1 LFRQQS
7 NRLLASR
14 TTDHPGQPML
24 EILLIY
30 GALEVLIRV
39 VTVIY
44 VPQRRSPAAARVWL
58 LLILLLPLPGLI
70 AYAAFGRIAL
80 PRGRHKLFA
89 RFEQQLHQAKRQWR
103 EGSTVEAATMP
114 GFTAVV
120 QLALS
125 LGDFPAQAGNGAELL
140 PHSAEAIARLES
152 DIEGAR
158 THVHLL
164 YYIFAPDQV
173 GERIAAALVRAA
185 ARGVACRVLMDSVGS
200 RAGLISLAPRL
211 VAAGIEVTE
220 MLPVGLLRRKAG
232 RLDLRNH
239 RKIAVIDGMTAH
251 VGSLNLEVPISNGDL
266 AVEDLVVRLTG
277 PVASALQVVF
287 MADRYVEREQSLPT
301 ADLFPPCAP
310 AGTSIVQVLPSG
322 PVYGQANFK
331 LVAQQLIQTAR
342 RRVCL
347 TTPYFVPDE
356 AFLECL
362 QTAVSRGVEVV
373 LLVSHRSDHHIVS
386 WAQQSYYEELLE
398 NGIVIHLYEPGFL
411 HSKLMTIDD
420 EVAVIGSA
428 NFDIRSFWLNN
439 EINLLIYDAQV
450 AAALHRIET
459 TYIERSTTITAAM
472 WSQRTAL
479 RRVIHNIARLADSLL

>member
-1 LFRQQS
+1 
-7 NRLLASR
+7 LLASR
-14 TTDHPGQPML
+14 TTDHSRQPML
-24 EILLIY
+24 AILVIY
-30 GALEVLIRV
+30 CTIDLLIRV

-58 LLILLLPLPGLI
+58 MLILLLPLPGLI

-80 PRGRHKLFA
+80 PRGRHKMFA
-89 RFEQQLHQAKRQWR
+89 RFEEQLHQAKRQWR
-103 EGSTVEAATMP
+103 EVSTVEAATIP
-114 GFTAVV
+114 AFAAVV
-120 QLALS
+120 RLAQG
-125 LGDFPAQAGNGAELL
+125 LGDFPAQAGNAAELL
-140 PHSAEAIARLES
+140 PRSAEAVARLEA
-152 DIEGAR
+152 DIDGAR

-200 RAGLISLAPRL
+200 RSGLTTLSPRL
-211 VAAGIEVTE
+211 LAAGIEVTE

-239 RKIAVIDGMTAH
+239 RKIAVIDGVTAH
-251 VGSLNLEVPISNGDL
+251 VGSLNLVVPLSNGDM
-266 AVEDLVVRLTG
+266 VIEDLVVRVTG

-287 MADRYVEREQSLPT
+287 LADRYVERGESLPT
-301 ADLFPPCAP
+301 AGLFPRPAP

-331 LVAQQLIQTAR
+331 QVAQLLIHSAR

-373 LLVSHRSDHHIVS
+373 LLMSHRSDHHIVS
-386 WAQQSYYEELLE
+386 WAQQSYYEELLA
-398 NGIVIHLYEPGFL
+398 NGISIHLYEPGFL

-428 NFDIRSFWLNN
+428 NLDIRSFWLNN
-439 EINLLIYDAQV
+439 EISLLFYDPQV
-450 AAALHRIET
+450 AHALQQIEA
-459 TYIERSTTITAAM
+459 TYIARSTAITAAA
-472 WSQRTAL
+472 WSQRSML

>member
-1 LFRQQS
+1 M
-7 NRLLASR
+7 LLASR
-14 TTDHPGQPML
+14 TTDHLGQPML
-24 EILLIY
+24 TILIIY
-30 GALEVLIRV
+30 CAIDLLIRV

-58 LLILLLPLPGLI
+58 MFILLLPLPGLI

-80 PRGRHKLFA
+80 PRGRHAMFA

-103 EGSTVEAATMP
+103 EGSSVEAVAIP
-114 GFTAVV
+114 DFAAVV
-120 QLALS
+120 RLAQS
-125 LGDFPAQAGNGAELL
+125 LGDFPAQAGNGVELL
-140 PHSAEAIARLES
+140 PRSAEAIARLES
-152 DIEGAR
+152 DIDAAR

-173 GERIAAALVRAA
+173 GERIAQALVRAA

-211 VAAGIEVTE
+211 VAVGIEVTE

-239 RKIAVIDGMTAH
+239 RKIAVIDGVIAH
-251 VGSLNLEVPISNGDL
+251 VGSQNLVVPISTGDL
-266 AVEDLVVRLTG
+266 AIEDLVVRLTG
-277 PVASALQVVF
+277 PVVSALQVVF
-287 MADRYVEREQSLPT
+287 LADRYVEREQSLPT
-301 ADLFPPCAP
+301 ADLFPRSAP

-331 LVAQQLIQTAR
+331 QVAQQLIHAAR
-342 RRVCL
+342 RRICL

-373 LLVSHRSDHHIVS
+373 LLMSHRSDHHIVS
-386 WAQQSYYEELLE
+386 WAQQSYYEELLA
-398 NGIVIHLYEPGFL
+398 NGISIHLYEPGFL

-428 NFDIRSFWLNN
+428 NLDIRSFWLNN
-439 EINLLIYDAQV
+439 EISLLIYDPQV
-450 AAALHRIET
+450 TRALQLIEA
-459 TYIERSTTITAAM
+459 TYIERSTTITAPM